1 MNRMERNKYNIEDLI
16 RFPTPFF
23 LIDADE
29 LQSLFDSMRSAF
41 SAVWPNLEIGY
52 SFKTNS
58 IPWLLTWFKERGV
71 SAEVVSS
78 DEYNLA
84 EHLGFEKIIFGGP
97 YKGERELIEAC
108 EKGYTVNIDSASEL
122 ARLLSQK
129 PKLKN
134 IWKVG
139 LRVNFDLEKECPGE
153 TVMGSEISRFGICYE
168 SGELEKSIAQIESSS
183 HVMLVGLHLHNSTKT
198 RSLNIYKAISEK
210 LIEIVDRYKLNL
222 EYIDV
227 GGGFY
232 GGLPDK
238 PSFSD
243 YAACIST
250 VLKKRFNSTATR
262 LIIEPGISLV
272 GSPISYVCKAQ
283 SAKTIKNEK
292 VVTFDGSL
300 IDVNPFMRSRNLM
313 IEHLSQN
320 KEQST
325 TQQVLGG
332 YTCMEDDRFQGMMT
346 NYSIEIGDLIVIDKV
361 GAYSITFGN
370 FFIQYPPQIIA
381 KVANQYLIVREKI
394 TAETYTK
401 LSSKL

>member
-168 SGELEKSIAQIESSS
+168 SGELEK
-183 HVMLVGLHLHNSTKT
+183 
-198 RSLNIYKAISEK
+198 
-210 LIEIVDRYKLNL
+210 
-222 EYIDV
+222 
-227 GGGFY
+227 
-232 GGLPDK
+232 
-238 PSFSD
+238 
-243 YAACIST
+243 
-250 VLKKRFNSTATR
+250 
-262 LIIEPGISLV
+262 
-272 GSPISYVCKAQ
+272 
-283 SAKTIKNEK
+283 
-292 VVTFDGSL
+292 
-300 IDVNPFMRSRNLM
+300 
-313 IEHLSQN
+313 
-320 KEQST
+320 
-325 TQQVLGG
+325 
-332 YTCMEDDRFQGMMT
+332 
-346 NYSIEIGDLIVIDKV
+346 
-361 GAYSITFGN
+361 
-370 FFIQYPPQIIA
+370 
-381 KVANQYLIVREKI
+381 
-394 TAETYTK
+394 
-401 LSSKL
+401 